1 MIDATSPVDAWRRA
15 SALAVVLDS
24 ATQPADVA
32 GLGAAWAQCVRGW
45 REIGPQFPYCV
56 LAVSKQTPSETP
68 TTMLARDADALRRA
82 AAILGVRFAGEL
94 ILWCNCGSVAT
105 WQIVTEALAE
115 AMPTEGC
122 A

>member
-1 MIDATSPVDAWRRA
+1 MSAATSLVDAWNRA

-24 ATQPADVA
+24 TSTPANVA
-32 GLGAAWAQCVRGW
+32 GLGAAWAQCIRGW
-45 REIGPQFPYCV
+45 REIGSKFPYCV
-56 LAVSKQTPSETP
+56 LAVSKQTPCNKP
-68 TTMLARDADALRRA
+68 TTILARDADALRQA

-105 WQIVTEALAE
+105 WDIVAEALAQE
-115 AMPTEGC
+115 MATEGT